1 VREVV
6 RRAGGSARGTGAE
19 EQRCDSEG
27 DDLEGMI
34 RSSNT
39 RAACA
44 AIRTLGEYITG
55 SCSFGALDDSAL
67 NGSRSRALG
76 LLLAGLAHYDETVRH
91 ETENV
96 IGGSL
101 FASDLLPPEAKSF
114 LFGQIHK
121 KLLVLLYEQPESRLT
136 LFNTAATLNRIYRY
150 VTEREVSRESFDFEP
165 QGAAAFF
172 PGTFD
177 PFSSGHK
184 RIVSEIRALG
194 AEVYLAV
201 DEFSWSKKTQPTLIR
216 RQIVN
221 MSTADQFGVYL
232 FPGDIPVNLSNPG
245 DLARLRG
252 LFPKRQLYIVVGSD
266 VVQNASAYSDPSAP
280 GSVCDYDHI
289 VFMRAADESDR
300 QEKLPENRIRG
311 KVIDLS
317 LPPFYEDVSST
328 RIRENIDKNLDISM
342 MVDPM
347 VQEYI
352 YLNSLYVR
360 APQYKTT
367 VDPKTPELIYT
378 GGTRGAHVS
387 GYATL
392 LRKMGVKLDPAR
404 DNRAVISGSPDGPD
418 LGFAV
423 SHTVNTGGLFEELSD
438 ISAAENVRQKI
449 SGKILVIDRVY
460 SRSADDTERSQI
472 VNELLARSLNDDHT
486 YAMVRCKEDDALGKV
501 FERKGFKPLPGGD
514 GILVAD
520 MRSPMIFIE
529 DALQTIKEPLCFDP
543 AVADTVRSCRVRLQN
558 ALTELFPGRLLLSF
572 DSGALNRM
580 LIKKVMEYNGA
591 ADIPDHT
598 KNVGR
603 YMCVPY
609 GKILSDSVVPH
620 TVTKTLHVEK
630 VFERDISD
638 FGIMEY
644 PGYSPIAAQIDT
656 IASFG
661 RPVILVDDLLHKGY
675 RLEKLDSMLKS
686 SSVEIK
692 KIMVGI
698 LSGRGRDLMELT
710 GRDADCVY
718 FIPNL
723 SYWFTESLEYPFIGG
738 DSIKGG
744 SPAPGYLLPSVNL
757 ILPYKMPDY
766 VKNASPGSLYRLSL
780 CSLENARDIL
790 QTLERRH
797 QALFERSLT
806 LGRLGEALH
815 RPRIP
820 DKGSAM
826 KYDPGVLPSQYVE
839 DDIKLLLR
847 IGGTER

>member
-1 VREVV
+1 V
-6 RRAGGSARGTGAE
+6 
-19 EQRCDSEG
+19 
-27 DDLEGMI
+27 
-34 RSSNT
+34 
-39 RAACA
+39 
-44 AIRTLGEYITG
+44 TLDANRI
-55 SCSFGALDDSAL
+55 
-67 NGSRSRALG
+67 RALG
-76 LLLAGLAHYDETVRH
+76 LLFAGLAHYDETVRH
-91 ETENV
+91 ETLSV
-96 IGGSL
+96 IGGSF
-101 FASDLLPPEAKSF
+101 FASDILSPGMRSV
-114 LFGQIHK
+114 LFGYIHK
-121 KLLVLLYEQPESRLT
+121 KLLALLYEQPESRLT
-136 LFNTAATLNRIYRY
+136 LFNAAATLNRVYRY
-150 VTEREVSRESFDFEP
+150 ITEREVMNEPFEFVSP
-165 QGAAAFF
+165 GAAAFF

-177 PFSSGHK
+177 PFTSGHK
-184 RIVSEIRALG
+184 RIVQEIRSLG
-194 AEVYLAV
+194 VEVYLAV

-216 RQIVN
+216 RRIVN
-221 MSTADQFGVYL
+221 MSCADQFGVYL
-232 FPGDIPVNLSNPG
+232 FPGSIPVNLSNPG

-252 LFPKRQLYIVVGSD
+252 LFPGRQLYIVVGSD
-266 VVQNASAYSDPSAP
+266 VVQNASAYSDPSVP

-289 VFMRAADESDR
+289 VFMRAADETDR
-300 QEKLPENRIRG
+300 QETLPESRIRG
-311 KVIDLS
+311 KVISLS

-352 YLNSLYVR
+352 YQNSLYVR
-360 APQYKTT
+360 APQYKST
-367 VDPKTPELIYT
+367 VDPSPPELVNT
-378 GGTRGAHVS
+378 GGGNGTPIA
-387 GYATL
+387 GYMPL
-392 LRKMGVKLDPAR
+392 FKKMGVKLDQKR
-404 DNRAVISGSPDGPD
+404 DNRAVISGNADGPD
-418 LGFAV
+418 FGFAV
-423 SHTVNTGGLFEELSD
+423 SHTVDTGGLFEELNNF
-438 ISAAENVRQKI
+438 SAAQYVREKT
-449 SGKILVIDRVY
+449 SGKLLMIDRVY
-460 SRSADDTERSQI
+460 SKDAGDTAKDI
-472 VNELLARSLNDDHT
+472 LINELLARSLDDGHT
-486 YAMVRCKEDDALGKV
+486 YALVCCKEDEALRKV
-501 FERKGFKPLPGGD
+501 FERKGFKPLFGED
-514 GILVAD
+514 GLLIAD

-543 AVADTVRSCRVRLQN
+543 GVTETVIACRAKLQN

-580 LIKKVMEYNGA
+580 LIKKAMEYNGA
-591 ADIPDHT
+591 ADIPSDIKT
-598 KNVGR
+598 VGK

-638 FGIMEY
+638 FDIMEY
-644 PGYSPIAAQIDT
+644 PGYAPITTQIDT

-675 RLEKLDSMLKS
+675 RLKKLDSMLKS
-686 SSVEIK
+686 SAVEIK
-692 KIMVGI
+692 KIMAGI

-710 GRDADCVY
+710 NRDADSVY

-744 SPAPGYLLPSVNL
+744 SSAPGYLLPSVNL
-757 ILPYKMPDY
+757 ILPYKMPNY
-766 VKNASPGSLYRLSL
+766 IKNAAPGSLYKLSL

-790 QTLERRH
+790 QALERQYRM
-797 QALFERSLT
+797 LFERSLT
-806 LGRLGEALH
+806 LGRLGEALY

-826 KYDPGVLPSQYVE
+826 KYDPGILPSQYVE